1 MKHLSESPD
10 RRFFSMTKPNNSE
23 FRIPNSE
30 LPYRRLAISAHT
42 SSSVTPCW

>member
-23 FRIPNSE
+23 

-42 SSSVTPCW
+42 SSSVTPC